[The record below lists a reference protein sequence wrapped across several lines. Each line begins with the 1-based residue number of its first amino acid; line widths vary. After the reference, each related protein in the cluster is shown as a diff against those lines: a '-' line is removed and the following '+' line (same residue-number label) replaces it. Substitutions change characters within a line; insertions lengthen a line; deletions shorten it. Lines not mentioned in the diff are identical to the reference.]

1 MQYLPTVP
9 LQEAPCSWWGN
20 GRTRGCEFSTKRH
33 DACWHRERFSQESWG
48 ARSCCEYCSE
58 SDNVKFLHSCL
69 LCIVVINLP
78 LRAKLRPFVA
88 YYGSQ
93 NLLRQSPLI
102 HSSSWLIL
110 LLWLNHLRRGV
121 GISGESGVGVAA
133 WPLMSCSSIPCLCT
147 LAPRSSPSPVPSVPF
162 LRKEDTIVLHIF
174 IAAGRRN
181 WDGIFSI
188 HWISRRAQNTH
199 TPVSA
204 QVASSAKPVSISI
217 TYFE

>member
-1 MQYLPTVP
+1 
-9 LQEAPCSWWGN
+9 
-20 GRTRGCEFSTKRH
+20 
-33 DACWHRERFSQESWG
+33 
-48 ARSCCEYCSE
+48 
-58 SDNVKFLHSCL
+58 VKFLHSCL

-133 WPLMSCSSIPCLCT
+133 
-147 LAPRSSPSPVPSVPF
+147 
-162 LRKEDTIVLHIF
+162 
-174 IAAGRRN
+174 
-181 WDGIFSI
+181 
-188 HWISRRAQNTH
+188 
-199 TPVSA
+199 
-204 QVASSAKPVSISI
+204 
-217 TYFE
+217 